1 VFATGTREEAE
12 AGMLQYAR
20 LQRQLATARINE
32 TAEVLRRV
40 KLGVKDPLT
49 GKVMK
54 GRVTQEDRE
63 VLALLRDGARA
74 SPMELLKLYEME
86 ERLLQRLS
94 PATQPTA
101 DDDASLE
108 ELQREVVG
116 LTSGTVNTPEAR

>member
-1 VFATGTREEAE
+1 
-12 AGMLQYAR
+12 M
-20 LQRQLATARINE
+20 
-32 TAEVLRRV
+32 